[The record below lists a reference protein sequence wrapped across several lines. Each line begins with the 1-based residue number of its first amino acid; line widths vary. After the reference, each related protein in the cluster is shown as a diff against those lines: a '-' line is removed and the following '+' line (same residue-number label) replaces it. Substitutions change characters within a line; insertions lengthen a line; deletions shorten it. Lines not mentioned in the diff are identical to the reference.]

1 VKIMAKAT
9 TNGIQ
14 IEYDTFGNRSGRPL
28 LLIIGLALQ
37 MIHWSDEVC
46 NQLADAGHYVIRFDN
61 RDTGLSTKFDQLG
74 CPDLMDVIKTL
85 MSGQKYVPPYTLFD
99 MGDDAVALLDY
110 LGIEKAHICGMSM
123 GANIAQT
130 IAIKH
135 PLKTL
140 SLISIYGTTGNPKL
154 PMPKPEISSLFM
166 TSVPEERE
174 ACIDALININRK
186 FGGSAFPFDEV
197 WCRMIMGQAYD
208 RSFYPEGYIRN
219 VAAILARDDR
229 REALNSVTAPTLVIH
244 GDEDP
249 VVPVEAAVDTARV
262 IPGAELMIIKGL
274 GHELPYR
281 GAWPQIVE
289 AITDHTKKEERQ

>member
-1 VKIMAKAT
+1 MAKANA
-9 TNGIQ
+9 NGIQ
-14 IEYDTFGNRSGRPL
+14 IEYETFGNKAGRPL
-28 LLIIGLALQ
+28 LLIIGLSLQ

-61 RDTGLSTKFDQLG
+61 RDTGLSTKFEQLG
-74 CPDLMDVIKTL
+74 IPDLMEVIKTL
-85 MSGQKYVPPYTLFD
+85 MSGQKYMPPYSLYD
-99 MGDDAVALLDY
+99 MGDDAVGLLDY

-135 PLKTL
+135 PSKTL
-140 SLISIYGTTGNPKL
+140 SLISIYGTTGNPQL
-154 PMPKPEISSLFM
+154 PMAKPEILSLFM
-166 TSVPEERE
+166 TPLPEERE
-174 ACIDALININRK
+174 ACIDAFTNINRK
-186 FGGSAFPFDEV
+186 FGGSAFPLDEA

-208 RSFYPEGYIRN
+208 RSFYPQGYIRN
-219 VAAILARDDR
+219 FAAVLAPEDR
-229 REALNSVTAPTLVIH
+229 REALRSVTAPTLVIH

-249 VVPVEAAVDTARV
+249 LVPVEAGIDTAKV
-262 IPGAELMIIKGL
+262 IPGADLLIIKGL

-289 AITDHTKKEERQ
+289 AITAHTKKIAT